1 MNAPSTPKMHHAAD
15 FAQSIG
21 MSHNWVQQ
29 GRLRT
34 LLPAEYV
41 YLKVNLAAKG
51 VPKGE
56 KDKIRMSPK
65 LTVIAG
71 PGHGTT
77 YQISGDRFSIGRD
90 SQNHFSIPDTSVS
103 REHCVIVREADG
115 FFIRDLQSH
124 NGTQVNDVPIK
135 DQLLA
140 HRDCISIGH
149 TVLQF
154 LLRDDV
160 VFEETAE
167 TGTISI
173 LADKNSFLG
182 ASAAAADLQAL
193 LRVSTMLHSF
203 HAIYRGRGSSARTML
218 EQHLLALIIEV
229 IPASRGAILLYEDGF
244 DEPSSLS
251 IKDQDSRPQR
261 PVTVSRH
268 LVKRVLTE
276 ACGLLVED
284 SADRS
289 LVLAPLVIRQEACGV
304 IYLEGA
310 AFRETHLQLLVAI
323 SQLASMAMENAFQLE
338 WLETE
343 NERLEAELHP
353 DHHMIGDS
361 APLRDLQRS
370 IARAAQS
377 NSTVL
382 ILGETG
388 TGKELTARAIHQN
401 GSRAAKPFVGIN
413 CAALSETLLES
424 ELFGHE
430 KGAFTGAVVQKKGRL
445 EFANGGTVF
454 LDEIGEMPLQLQV
467 KLLRVLQERQVE
479 RVGGT
484 QPVKLDIR
492 LIAATNRNLEEE
504 VRAGRFRQD
513 LYYRLNVV
521 TLKTPALRDRPSD
534 ILPLAMHFAAK
545 FGQQCGR
552 RITGISPQ
560 VQPYLLRYEWPGNIR
575 ELENAIER
583 ALVLGSA
590 DMIELEDLPET
601 IREGA
606 SAAGEGRSLPLEA
619 AIDDAK
625 RQAITRAFAEAQGDH
640 PEAAKLLGVNPNY
653 LYRLMRNLGLR

>member
-1 MNAPSTPKMHHAAD
+1 
-15 FAQSIG
+15 
-21 MSHNWVQQ
+21 MS
-29 GRLRT
+29 
-34 LLPAEYV
+34 A
-41 YLKVNLAAKG
+41 
-51 VPKGE
+51 
-56 KDKIRMSPK
+56 K

-71 PGHGTT
+71 PAHGTT
-77 YQISGDRFSIGRD
+77 FQIAGDQFSIGRD
-90 SQNHFSIPDTSVS
+90 PHNHFSIPDHSVS
-103 REHCVIVREADG
+103 REHCVIVRQGLG
-115 FFIRDLQSH
+115 FLIRDLGSH
-124 NGTQVNDVPIK
+124 NGTIVNDLRVK
-135 DQLLA
+135 EQALA
-140 HRDCISIGH
+140 HGDCISIGN
-149 TVLQF
+149 TVVQF
-154 LLRDDV
+154 LMRDEV
-160 VFEETAE
+160 VFEDPVETA
-167 TGTISI
+167 TISVST
-173 LADKNSFLG
+173 DQNSLLTSP
-182 ASAAAADLQAL
+182 SATADLQAL

-203 HAIYRGRGSSARTML
+203 HAIYRGRGSPARGTL
-218 EQHLLALIIEV
+218 EKHLLSLVLEV

-251 IKDQDSRPQR
+251 IEDHDRGPHR
-261 PVTVSRH
+261 PVAISRN

-276 ACGLLVED
+276 GCGLLVGDPSSRPEGEPD
-284 SADRS
+284 ALPQS
-289 LVLAPLVIRQEACGV
+289 LLLAPLVIRRQACGV
-304 IYLEGA
+304 IYLEGSA
-310 AFRETHLQLLVAI
+310 LQETHLQLLIAI

-338 WLETE
+338 WLGAE

-361 APLRDLQRS
+361 APLHELQRS
-370 IARAAQS
+370 IARAAQT

-388 TGKELTARAIHQN
+388 TGKELTAHAIHKS
-401 GSRAAKPFVGIN
+401 GSRAGNPFVAVN

-445 EFANGGTVF
+445 ETASGGTVF

-521 TLKTPALRDRPSD
+521 TLKTPALRDRPGD

-545 FGQQCGR
+545 FGQQCSR
-552 RITGISPQ
+552 RITGIAPE
-560 VQPYLLRYEWPGNIR
+560 VHPYLLRYDWPGNIR

-583 ALVLGSA
+583 AVVLGA
-590 DMIELEDLPET
+590 GDMIELGDLPEAV
-601 IREGA
+601 REVA
-606 SAAGEGRSLPLEA
+606 NPAGVSREAIPLQA
-619 AIDDAK
+619 AIDEAK
-625 RQAITRAFAEAQGDH
+625 RQAIARAFAQAQGDH
-640 PEAAKLLGVNPNY
+640 TAAAKLLGVNPNY
-653 LYRLMRNLGLR
+653 LYRLMRNLGLHSRSILSGQ

>member
-1 MNAPSTPKMHHAAD
+1 
-15 FAQSIG
+15 
-21 MSHNWVQQ
+21 
-29 GRLRT
+29 
-34 LLPAEYV
+34 
-41 YLKVNLAAKG
+41 
-51 VPKGE
+51 
-56 KDKIRMSPK
+56 MSPK

-71 PGHGTT
+71 PGHGTV
-77 YQISGDRFSIGRD
+77 YQIADRFSIGRD
-90 SQNHFSIPDTSVS
+90 PKNHFSIWDNAVS
-103 REHCVIVREADG
+103 REHCVIVREAG
-115 FFIRDLQSH
+115 GYRIRDLGSH
-124 NGTQVNDVPIK
+124 NGTVVNDLAVK

-154 LLRDDV
+154 STRDDV
-160 VFEETAE
+160 VFEEPSQTTTLSLPLDQNSVLTAP
-167 TGTISI
+167 T
-173 LADKNSFLG
+173 
-182 ASAAAADLQAL
+182 ADLHAL
-193 LRVSTMLHSF
+193 LKVSTMLHSF
-203 HAIYRGRGSSARTML
+203 HAIYRGRGSSARSLL
-218 EQHLLALIIEV
+218 ERHLLALIIEL
-229 IPASRGAILLYEDGF
+229 IPAGRGAILLYEDGF
-244 DEPSSLS
+244 EEPSSLS
-251 IKDQDSRPQR
+251 IKDHDAALQR
-261 PVTVSRH
+261 PVAINRH
-268 LVKRVLTE
+268 LVQRVLSE
-276 ACGLLVED
+276 ACGLLVQDTSE
-284 SADRS
+284 STGGAAAPAAQS
-289 LVLAPLVIRQEACGV
+289 LVIAPLVIRRQACGV
-304 IYLEGA
+304 IYLEGP
-310 AFRETHLQLLVAI
+310 AFLETHLQLLVAI

-353 DHHMIGDS
+353 DHHMIGES
-361 APLRDLQRS
+361 LPLRELQRN
-370 IARAAQS
+370 IARAAQA

-388 TGKELTARAIHQN
+388 TGKELTARAIHQS
-401 GSRAAKPFVGIN
+401 GSRAGNLFVAVN

-521 TLKTPALRDRPSD
+521 TLKTPPLRQRPGD

-545 FGQQCGR
+545 FGQQCSR
-552 RITGISPQ
+552 RITGISPE
-560 VQPYLLRYEWPGNIR
+560 VQPYLLRYDWPGNIR

-583 ALVLGSA
+583 AVVLGSG
-590 DMIELEDLPET
+590 DMLELEDLPEP
-601 IREGA
+601 IREGVRTA
-606 SAAGEGRSLPLEA
+606 DECRTIPLQG
-619 AIDDAK
+619 AIDEAK
-625 RQAITRAFAEAQGDH
+625 RQAIARAFAQAQGDH
-640 PEAAKLLGVNPNY
+640 AAAAKLLGVNPNY
-653 LYRLMRNLGLR
+653 LYRLMRNLGLRD